1 MAITRSILSV
11 SLALVL
17 VGCGT
22 TTPKPPTTNAP
33 DDATI
38 TLAEAASSVSQSLTD
53 LRAVEVSASPPIND
67 KRMPYPTSYD
77 MNAERVS
84 LDWSGPIE
92 PVLQRIATMKDY
104 KLHVIGT
111 RPAIPILV
119 TIMAKDTPLGYVL
132 RDINFQA
139 GNKASLW
146 VYPGVRIIEL
156 RYGKA

>member
-1 MAITRSILSV
+1 MMNIRSILS
-11 SLALVL
+11 LCLVL
-17 VGCGT
+17 LLTGCA
-22 TTPKPPTTNAP
+22 TTPKPPVTPAP
-33 DDATI
+33 DDTVVG
-38 TLAEAASSVSQSLTD
+38 LAEAASSVSQSLSD
-53 LRAVEVSASPPIND
+53 LRAVEVSASPPINN

-92 PVLQRIATMKDY
+92 PVLRRIANMKNY
-104 KLHVIGT
+104 QFRVIGT
-111 RPAIPILV
+111 RPAIPVLV
-119 TIMAKDTPLGYVL
+119 TVMAKNTPLGYVL
-132 RDINFQA
+132 RDLNFQA

>member
-1 MAITRSILSV
+1 MKAAMAIIRSILSL
-11 SLALVL
+11 SLALAL
-17 VGCGT
+17 TGCGT
-22 TTPKPPTTNAP
+22 ATTNTS
-33 DDATI
+33 DDVTI
-38 TLAEAASSVSQSLTD
+38 TLAEAASSIGQSLTD
-53 LRAVEVSASPPIND
+53 LRAVEVSASPPVND

-84 LDWSGPIE
+84 LEWSGPIE
-92 PVLQRIATMKDY
+92 PLLQRIATMKDY
-104 KLHVIGT
+104 KFHVIGT
-111 RPAIPILV
+111 HPAIPVLV
-119 TIMAKDTPLGYVL
+119 SITAKNTPLGYIL